1 MQKLRMIDCQTL
13 SFSQELSKDRMERAC
28 ESFGTGVIQRL
39 LCFALYLLGVN
50 RSVVGRSLEIP
61 PETVKSI
68 VKALNRNGLSAL
80 EDRRRRYATFLPQAV
95 PPPPP
100 IRLRRQPPYVIVDF
114 GGGDRRLKLSREDP
128 LQLRIVLL
136 SMLNGGLLSKQQVA
150 EAIDLT
156 PARTAALARQ
166 FTSEGTAS
174 LLDRRKG
181 QQQDYRVT
189 SAIKAELIQ
198 QLVLDLITAGRTS
211 GNTLAEGLQARC
223 GISVPART
231 VRHHLAEMGLS
242 KIKHSLPELVAAV
255 KKTPETDPQ
264 QAGPAAGPDRI

>member
-1 MQKLRMIDCQTL
+1 MQKVRMIDCQTL
-13 SFSQELSKDRMERAC
+13 SFSQKLSKDRMERAL
-28 ESFGTGVIQRL
+28 ESFGAGVIQRL
-39 LCFALYLLGVN
+39 LCFTLYLLGVN

-80 EDRRRRYATFLPQAV
+80 EDRRRRYSAFLPQAV
-95 PPPPP
+95 PSPPP
-100 IRLRRQPPYVIVDF
+100 IRLRHEPPYVIVDF
-114 GGGDRRLKLSREDP
+114 GGGGRRLKLSREDP

-156 PARTAALARQ
+156 PARTGALARQ

-189 SAIKAELIQ
+189 PAVKAELVQ
-198 QLVLDLITAGRTS
+198 QFAVDVMTGRRASGEAIAAQLKERCQITVA
-211 GNTLAEGLQARC
+211 
-223 GISVPART
+223 ART

-242 KIKHSLPELVAAV
+242 KIRYSLPELVAAV
-255 KKTPETDPQ
+255 KKTPGTDPQ
-264 QAGPAAGPDRI
+264 HAGPAAGPDRV